1 MYSLRSPRSRL
12 SQGAARGSL
21 RTRGAPDAYQMR
33 TAALS
38 YRLTH
43 WCRLLFLL
51 IASVLPSR
59 KPRVIDADSPS
70 RSGCNPGRPRLCGF

>member
-1 MYSLRSPRSRL
+1 MDALRSPRSRL
-12 SQGAARGSL
+12 SLGQSRSPPVSAH
-21 RTRGAPDAYQMR
+21 QMR

-59 KPRVIDADSPS
+59 KSRVIDADSPS
-70 RSGCNPGRPRLCGF
+70 RSGETLGGAWLCGF